1 MAWQSLAFQ
10 VVNGL
15 VWSCFIALV
24 ALGLNSIY
32 GLLGILNIAHGAI
45 YSLGAILAWYAVGLV
60 GNFWIAFLI
69 VPPLIAIGSVPLY
82 QTILKHTIGKEMM
95 VGLLATSGLLFILT
109 DA

>member
-24 ALGLNSIY
+24 ALGLNAIY

-45 YSLGAILAWYAVGLV
+45 YTLGAILAWYAVSLV
-60 GNFWIAFLI
+60 GNFWIAFVV
-69 VPPLIAIGSVPLY
+69 VPLVVALASVPLY
-82 QTILKHTIGKEMM
+82 KAVLKHTVGKEMM
-95 VGLLATSGLLFILT
+95 VGLLATSGILFILS
-109 DA
+109 D